1 VSLLRR
7 WYSDAEPE
15 EVRWW
20 LGRGDALARGMRQAS
35 ARDRLAPGNT
45 WRPGPAPA
53 PRQALKQERA
63 RQQSDPATDTGRAR
77 TLARATEQNRRRTRR
92 PR

>member
-1 VSLLRR
+1 MRLLRR

-35 ARDRLAPGNT
+35 DRDRLAPGNA

-53 PRQALKQERA
+53 PRQARRTERA
-63 RQQSDPATDTGRAR
+63 RQQSDPATDTGRAQA
-77 TLARATEQNRRRTRR
+77 LARATEQNHRVRRTR
-92 PR
+92 